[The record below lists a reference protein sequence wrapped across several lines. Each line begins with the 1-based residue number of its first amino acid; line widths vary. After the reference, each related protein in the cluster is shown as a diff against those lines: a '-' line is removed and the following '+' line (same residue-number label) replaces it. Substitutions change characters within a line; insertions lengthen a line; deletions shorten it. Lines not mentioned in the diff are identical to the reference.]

1 MVSDGNRDR
10 ALAAVEAEIRQTST
24 AVNPERSR
32 HFPARA
38 LLLRLRRAV
47 ASLKLI
53 VTGQFN
59 IRWRGHNNDE

>member
-1 MVSDGNRDR
+1 
-10 ALAAVEAEIRQTST
+10 VEAEIRQTST